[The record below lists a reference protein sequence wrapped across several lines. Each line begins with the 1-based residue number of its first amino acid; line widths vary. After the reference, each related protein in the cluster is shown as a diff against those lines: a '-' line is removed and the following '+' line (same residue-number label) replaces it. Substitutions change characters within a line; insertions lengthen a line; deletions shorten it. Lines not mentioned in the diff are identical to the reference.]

1 MRSYIKINSCI
12 PAIIIGFLSFYVLFI
27 RWDIPWEIGFIIAFT
42 LGYLTTGILKLC
54 IGKISQTELDEHE
67 AKKVIDIVSDFEKD
81 G

>member
-1 MRSYIKINSCI
+1 MRSYIKINSYI
-12 PAIIIGFLSFYVLFI
+12 PAI
-27 RWDIPWEIGFIIAFT
+27 IIAFT
-42 LGYLTTGILKLC
+42 LGYLTTGILKLY

>member
-1 MRSYIKINSCI
+1 MRSYIKINSYI
-12 PAIIIGFLSFYVLFI
+12 PAII
-27 RWDIPWEIGFIIAFT
+27 
-42 LGYLTTGILKLC
+42 LKLY

>member
-27 RWDIPWEIGFIIAFT
+27 RWDISWKIGFIIAFT
-42 LGYLTTGILKLC
+42 LGYLTTGILKLY
-54 IGKISQTELDEHE
+54 IGKISQAELDDDE